1 MFRAC
6 SLLAGKIEH
15 QHVHALMLTPRP
27 SCSSRTRNMQV
38 YDERVLVLMQGFA
51 DAKRVTNMWCKS
63 PCYMLRIARA
73 DMHDLLQQYPQLL
86 DTLKSLNLERR
97 NNSKAA

>member
-1 MFRAC
+1 VLTSGFYCC
-6 SLLAGKIEH
+6 S
-15 QHVHALMLTPRP
+15 
-27 SCSSRTRNMQV
+27 
-38 YDERVLVLMQGFA
+38 QGFD

-86 DTLKSLNLERR
+86 DTVKNLNLERR
-97 NNSKAA
+97 NNSKAL

>member
-1 MFRAC
+1 
-6 SLLAGKIEH
+6 
-15 QHVHALMLTPRP
+15 
-27 SCSSRTRNMQV
+27 
-38 YDERVLVLMQGFA
+38 
-51 DAKRVTNMWCKS
+51 MWCKT